1 MPAPT
6 APPPVGAAAAL
17 WVTLRDPGD
26 RAVAQDLLERMGDL
40 IQGWP
45 GDDAVFLRIEERSGP
60 TLLELPKP
68 WQTSA
73 NYAMVA
79 ALKGLLREHGD
90 AELGPPPAA
99 AASAA
104 AGG

>member
-1 MPAPT
+1 
-6 APPPVGAAAAL
+6 
-17 WVTLRDPGD
+17 
-26 RAVAQDLLERMGDL
+26 MGDL
-40 IQGWP
+40 IQGIP

-60 TLLELPKP
+60 TLLALPEP

-73 NYAMVA
+73 NYATVTVM
-79 ALKGLLREHGD
+79 KSLLREHGD